1 MGEPGRDDAGL
12 SAEWSRLH
20 HGLRP
25 SRLVLGWLRPLWT
38 VARPLA
44 AARVPPAA
52 ITAVGLVL
60 AVTAPVLTGRWPL
73 GAMVLVLAAAAAD
86 GLDGAVAV
94 VGGRAS
100 RVGAMLDQ
108 VADRVAD
115 TAFALVMWRCG
126 APLWLALVAGTL
138 SLGQELARVAGPR
151 LRLRLRLRTTITVA
165 ERPTRVICA
174 VLACVCAAVSDASWP
189 ATVCAVVWVAATVG
203 ALAQLVRRARGVG
216 PALP

>member
-12 SAEWSRLH
+12 IAEWSRLH

-44 AARVPPAA
+44 GARVPPTA
-52 ITAVGLVL
+52 ITVAGLALAVTGLVL
-60 AVTAPVLTGRWPL
+60 AARWPL
-73 GAMVLVLAAAAAD
+73 VALALVLAAAVAD

-100 RVGAMLDQ
+100 RVGAMLDH
-108 VADRVAD
+108 VADRMAD

-126 APLWLALVAGTL
+126 APLWLALLAGTL
-138 SLGQELARVAGPR
+138 SLGQELARVAWP
-151 LRLRLRLRTTITVA
+151 RLRTTITVA
-165 ERPTRVICA
+165 ERPTRVVCTA
-174 VLACVCAAVSDASWP
+174 LACVCAAVSDASWP
-189 ATVCAVVWVAATVG
+189 PTVCVAVWVTATLAGV
-203 ALAQLVRRARGVG
+203 AQLTRPTSSPSDGSA
-216 PALP
+216 AE

>member
-12 SAEWSRLH
+12 IAEWSRLH

-38 VARPLA
+38 IARPLA
-44 AARVPPAA
+44 AARIPPTA
-52 ITAVGLVL
+52 ITVVGAGL
-60 AVTAPVLTGRWPL
+60 AVAAGLLAGRWPL
-73 GAMVLVLAAAAAD
+73 AALALVLAAVVAD

-100 RVGAMLDQ
+100 RVGAVLDH

-126 APLWLALVAGTL
+126 APLWLALVAAGL
-138 SLGQELARVAGPR
+138 SLVQELARRRVV
-151 LRLRLRLRTTITVA
+151 ITVA

-174 VLACVCAAVSDASWP
+174 VLACAAAAVSAASWPPTVCAA
-189 ATVCAVVWVAATVG
+189 VWVAATVV
-203 ALAQLVRRARGVG
+203 ALAQMTS
-216 PALP
+216 

>member
-44 AARVPPAA
+44 ALGVPPTA
-52 ITAVGLVL
+52 ITVAGGVL
-60 AVTAPVLTGRWPL
+60 AVGAPVLAGRWPVAAL
-73 GAMVLVLAAAAAD
+73 VLVLAAALAD

-94 VGGRAS
+94 VGGRAT
-100 RVGAMLDQ
+100 RTGRLADH

-115 TAFALVMWRCG
+115 TAFALTMWRCG
-126 APLWLALVAGTL
+126 APLWLALVAAGL
-138 SLGQELARVAGPR
+138 SLGQEW
-151 LRLRLRLRTTITVA
+151 LRRPVVITVA

-174 VLACVCAAVSDASWP
+174 VLACAAAAVSDASWP
-189 ATVCAVVWVAATVG
+189 PTVCAGVWVAATVV
-203 ALAQLVRRARGVG
+203 ALAQLARAAGHSPSDR
-216 PALP
+216 LSTE

>member
-12 SAEWSRLH
+12 IAEWSRLH
-20 HGLRP
+20 QGLRP

-44 AARVPPAA
+44 AARVPPTA
-52 ITAVGLVL
+52 ITVLGVVL
-60 AVTAPVLTGRWPL
+60 AVAAPLLAGRWPL
-73 GAMVLVLAAAAAD
+73 VALALVLAAAVAD

-94 VGGRAS
+94 VGGRAT
-100 RVGAMLDQ
+100 RVGAALDQ

-138 SLGQELARVAGPR
+138 SLGQELARRRVV
-151 LRLRLRLRTTITVA
+151 ITVA
-165 ERPTRVICA
+165 ERPTRVICT
-174 VLACVCAAVSDASWP
+174 VLACAAAAVSTASWPPTVCAA
-189 ATVCAVVWVAATVG
+189 VWVAATLV
-203 ALAQLVRRARGVG
+203 ALAQLAVGCTEGNRA
-216 PALP
+216 